1 MSYVSKV
8 ANSMLSHS
16 DRASILGPEIYTV
29 IAEWEKKEIPLPV
42 VMDSID
48 ELCAAQHKTSCQL
61 YSVDNVQ
68 AVVTKNFRNWLEHQ
82 H

>member
-1 MSYVSKV
+1 MSYISKV
-8 ANSMLSHS
+8 ADSMLSHS
-16 DRASILGPEIYTV
+16 DPASILGPEIYTV

-48 ELCAAQHKTSCQL
+48 ELCAEQDKTSSQL
-61 YSVDNVQ
+61 HSIGSVQ